1 MPESPFHLSTQW
13 LCAWTM
19 LWRFATPP
27 ERALAAGLILALAT
41 VVNVQGQSLDP
52 GAALSFNGTSGH
64 ASASDSPALSVTNHV
79 TVEALIRRSTTGVQM
94 GIVEKYGVG
103 GVNGGYALRVSPT
116 DKLQFFTLDSGS
128 TASVASGATSLGAN
142 QWYHVAGVWNG
153 ANILVYVNGVLDGSI
168 ATTRN
173 PKEGTTP
180 LIIGARGNDQILR
193 FAGQMDEVRI
203 WNKARSAA
211 EIYPDMFFPL
221 TGTESNLVAYYR
233 LDDGSGTLATNA
245 VGNGNAVT
253 LSGPTWVDSTAPLG
267 ISTNAGS
274 AFNVRDSSAQLYTA
288 VNPRG
293 RPASAWFEWGAT
305 TNYGNTTPLTSI
317 GSGVNFVTLQP
328 LITGLLPGTTY
339 HFRWIGSN
347 NVQVVTDA
355 DRTFRTPSLFSP
367 FALGA
372 GILNVDQGTVEWG
385 DIDSDGDL
393 DFFLAAWNRNPEF
406 WINNNQGAS
415 FTRWVAGAFDGYAA
429 QTADLVDADSNG
441 DLEVFWSASDALRVY
456 RISGAFLEGAMT
468 NQIRLYHYAPYESDW
483 GDYDN
488 DGDLDLVIAGLE
500 NGTVPV
506 TKLFRNDRD
515 DRFTEVS
522 TALPGRQF
530 AAVAWG
536 DHDNDG
542 DLDLALAG
550 YRTNLLDVSLSI
562 YRNDGNDVFTD
573 IQAGLTGVAWGFAHW
588 GDSDNDGD
596 LDLLIGGHRRVSS
609 SVVGVTLLYRNDGND
624 SFVGL
629 TNGFLGLLRPAAAWG
644 DFNNDGRLDFVLS
657 GKTENGQPN
666 VCVLYRNEG
675 NNQFTELPSEIP
687 GMYDMDLA
695 AGDYDNDGRL
705 DVLMAGALS
714 SDAEQGQLYRN
725 IGSATNS
732 RPTAPTGLIASV
744 NGNRVTL
751 SWNPASDAQTP
762 AGALTYNVRVRKQ
775 GASDD
780 VMSAM
785 SLASGRRLV
794 PRMGNVQHGTSA
806 WIGGL
811 TPGTNF
817 WKVQAVDSAF
827 GGPFSAEATF
837 VILPPP
843 RILSITRQ
851 PNGSFLLSC
860 SGNASASYFLQASA
874 NLVDWNDA
882 DITTA
887 GGSGAFQFTV
897 PAPGPMNRFFRLRL
911 P

>member
-1 MPESPFHLSTQW
+1 MVS
-13 LCAWTM
+13 
-19 LWRFATPP
+19 
-27 ERALAAGLILALAT
+27 LILLVTFAAIAR
-41 VVNVQGQSLDP
+41 GQTLDP
-52 GAALSFNGTSGH
+52 GAALSFNGTSAY
-64 ASASDSPALSVTNHV
+64 ASAPDSPALSITNHV
-79 TVEALIRRSTTGVQM
+79 TVEALIRRTTTGVQM

-128 TASVASGATSLGAN
+128 TASVASGGTSLDFN

-153 ANILVYVNGVLDGSI
+153 TNILVYVNGVLDGSI

-193 FAGQMDEVRI
+193 FAGQIDEVRI

-211 EIYPDMFFPL
+211 EIHPDMFFPL

-233 LDDGSGTLATNA
+233 LNDGSGTLATNA
-245 VGNGNAVT
+245 VGNGNTAT
-253 LSGPTWVDSTAPLG
+253 LSGPAWVDSTAPFG
-267 ISTNAGS
+267 MTAGPANMVNLQNTS
-274 AFNVRDSSAQLYTA
+274 AVLNGS

-293 RPASAWFEWGAT
+293 RPASAWFQWGTT
-305 TNYGNTTPLTSI
+305 TNYGSATPPRALSNELV
-317 GSGVNFVTLQP
+317 SVSVAYP
-328 LITGLLPGTTY
+328 LLGLIPATTY
-339 HFRWIGSN
+339 HYQSIVSN
-347 NVQVVTDA
+347 NVQVIKDTN
-355 DRTFRTPSLFSP
+355 RTFTTPNLFSAY
-367 FALGA
+367 ALGPQ
-372 GILNVDQGTVEWG
+372 IFNVDQGSVEWG
-385 DIDSDGDL
+385 DVDGDGDL
-393 DFFLAAWNRNPEF
+393 DFFLAARNRHPEF
-406 WINNNQGAS
+406 WVNNNQGAS
-415 FTRWVAGAFDGYAA
+415 FTREPNGFAGVWNFSN

-441 DLEVFWSASDALRVY
+441 DLELFWSAADAM
-456 RISGAFLEGAMT
+456 RIFRILPTLYAEEAVT
-468 NQIRLYHYAPYESDW
+468 NQTKLYHYAPHESDW

-488 DGDLDLVIAGLE
+488 DGDLDLVIAGLQDA
-500 NGTVPV
+500 TVPV
-506 TKLFRNDRD
+506 TKLLRNDRG
-515 DRFTEVS
+515 DRFTEVP
-522 TALPGRQF
+522 TALPGLEF

-536 DHDNDG
+536 DYDNDG
-542 DLDLALAG
+542 DLDLVLTG
-550 YRTNLLDVSLSI
+550 YRTNSLDASSTV
-562 YRNDGNDVFTD
+562 YRNDGNNVFTD
-573 IQAGLTGVAWGFAHW
+573 IQAGLIGMYWGFAHW

-596 LDLLIGGHRRVSS
+596 LDLLIGGHHRTPSI
-609 SVVGVTLLYRNDGND
+609 VGVTLLYRNDGNG

-629 TNGFLGLLRPAAAWG
+629 TNSFLGLLRPAAAWG

-657 GKTENGQPN
+657 GNIGIGQPH

-675 NNQFTELPSEIP
+675 NNQFTELPSGIP
-687 GMYDMDLA
+687 GMFDLDLA

-705 DVLMAGALS
+705 DVLMSGALS
-714 SDAEQGQLYRN
+714 SGAEQGQLYRN
-725 IGSATNS
+725 IASATNS
-732 RPTAPTGLIASV
+732 RPTVPTGLIASV

-762 AGALTYNVRVRKQ
+762 APALTYNVRVRRQ
-775 GASDD
+775 GAEDD

-785 SLASGRRLV
+785 SLASGKRLV

-827 GGPFSAEATF
+827 EGGPFSAEATF

-843 RILSITRQ
+843 RILRIARQ
-851 PNGSFLLSC
+851 PNGSYLISC
-860 SGNASASYFLQASA
+860 SGNAGASYFLQDSG
-874 NLVDWNDA
+874 NLADWNDA

-897 PAPGPMNRFFRLRL
+897 PAPGPANSFFRLRV